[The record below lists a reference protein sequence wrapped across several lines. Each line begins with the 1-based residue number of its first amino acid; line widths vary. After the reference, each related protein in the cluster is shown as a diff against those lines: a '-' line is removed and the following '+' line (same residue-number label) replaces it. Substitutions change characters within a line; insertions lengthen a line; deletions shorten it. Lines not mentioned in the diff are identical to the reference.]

1 MWNECGKLGEG
12 SSTDARESLKINGFR
27 LGEMGEKSTGA
38 LASAGGNRKKTEAA
52 AGSVAS

>member
-12 SSTDARESLKINGFR
+12 SSTDARETLKINGFR

-38 LASAGGNRKKTEAA
+38 LASAGGNRKKTGAA
-52 AGSVAS
+52 AGSVDS